1 MDTNEKEIEIN
12 RKENLYLTT
21 LNLQQHQ
28 RVRCAICNKPHKVGD
43 VVVRINVHGY
53 KYNRLSICLDCLHY
67 IKKNEF

>member
-28 RVRCAICNKPHKVGD
+28 RVRCAICNKPHMW
-43 VVVRINVHGY
+43 
-53 KYNRLSICLDCLHY
+53 
-67 IKKNEF
+67 